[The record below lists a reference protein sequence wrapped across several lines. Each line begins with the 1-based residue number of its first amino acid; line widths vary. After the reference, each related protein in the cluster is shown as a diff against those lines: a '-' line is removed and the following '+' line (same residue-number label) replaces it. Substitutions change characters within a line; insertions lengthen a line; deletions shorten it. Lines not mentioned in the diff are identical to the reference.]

1 MSFSWASLD
10 FFVSLEGGD
19 LSPPFC
25 ILTTMT
31 CCIIAEQISVLLLK
45 EKKAIATAEIVA

>member
-1 MSFSWASLD
+1 M
-10 FFVSLEGGD
+10 
-19 LSPPFC
+19 
-25 ILTTMT
+25 LTTMI